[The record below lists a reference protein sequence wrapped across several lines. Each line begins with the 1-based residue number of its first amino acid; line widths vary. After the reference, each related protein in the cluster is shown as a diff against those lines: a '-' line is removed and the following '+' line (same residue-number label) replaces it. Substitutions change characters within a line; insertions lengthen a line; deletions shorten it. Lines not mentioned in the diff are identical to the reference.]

1 MWGIEFFDEAAKT
14 RRSLKLSPKFN
25 DVVSPKKQEEKSEA
39 TSEESRDI
47 GPETPSLNSQL
58 GPDSSPT
65 GAVKPSV
72 DPNPQS
78 NQPAVSSEQ
87 AEPRSGVMNE
97 ETCEEKVSEHVTP
110 EAAGDGETNN
120 RHVTSNLRVDSI
132 DDGFVIIGHKEK
144 FEKEELAKPGIFTF
158 VVKNA

>member
-14 RRSLKLSPKFN
+14 RRSLKLSPKSN
-25 DVVSPKKQEEKSEA
+25 DLTSPKKQEEKAEVA
-39 TSEESRDI
+39 SEESPEI
-47 GPETPSLNSQL
+47 GPETSSLNSQL

-65 GAVKPSV
+65 SAVKPSV

-87 AEPRSGVMNE
+87 AEPPSGVTNE
-97 ETCEEKVSEHVTP
+97 EPCEEKVSEPVTP

-120 RHVTSNLRVDSI
+120 RHVTSKLRVDSI
-132 DDGFVIIGHKEK
+132 DDGFVIIGHKER
-144 FEKEELAKPGIFTF
+144 FENEELAKPGML
-158 VVKNA
+158 